1 MSQAVGGMR
10 TLSHEKKNS
19 DPTLIFEE
27 VSLFVDHTGRSRDG
41 LCFKSMNLEQ
51 K

>member
-10 TLSHEKKNS
+10 TLSHETKNS